1 MNCSC
6 MPYRYHG
13 REIFIIAHRG
23 GGELFKENTISAF
36 TGVEKLGVDAVEC
49 DVQVTSDGN
58 LAVMHDPDLKRTAGI
73 EAKIGDMSTEELK
86 NIKLNGGEH
95 IPMLED
101 VLNSIH
107 IPVMIELKSMETVK
121 YITELFTKNPEFR
134 RRSVLISFFHD
145 ALLMMKQKFPDITCG
160 ALIAGFPVDP
170 VSMVKK
176 CGCDTIAINYEGL
189 TCSYVDRCHDGGIR
203 VSVWTPN
210 DLAGIKNSLDAGV
223 DVIASDRPD
232 LVISLIESR

>member
-1 MNCSC
+1 MDHK
-6 MPYRYHG
+6 YKG
-13 REIFIIAHRG
+13 REIFVIAHRG

-36 TGVEKLGVDAVEC
+36 TGVESLGVDAVEC
-49 DVQVTSDGN
+49 DVQVTKDGN
-58 LAVMHDPDLKRTAGI
+58 LAVMHDPDLMRTAGI
-73 EAKIGDMSTEELK
+73 NKKIQDMTTEDLK
-86 NIKLNGGEH
+86 NIKLNGGES

-101 VLNSIH
+101 VLDAIH
-107 IPVMIELKSMETVK
+107 IPVMIELKSMATVK
-121 YITELFTKNPEFR
+121 SITELFLKRPELLK
-134 RRSVLISFFHD
+134 RSVLISFFHD
-145 ALLMMKQKFPDITCG
+145 ALLMMKQKFPSITCG

-189 TCSYVDRCHDGGIR
+189 TRSYVDRCHDGGIR

-210 DLAGIKNSLDAGV
+210 DAVSIKSSLDAGV

-232 LVISLIESR
+232 LVINLMDTL

>member
-1 MNCSC
+1 MEHK
-6 MPYRYHG
+6 YRG
-13 REIFIIAHRG
+13 REIVVIAHRG

-36 TGVEKLGVDAVEC
+36 TGVERLGVDAVEC
-49 DVQVTSDGN
+49 DVQVTKDGN
-58 LAVMHDPDLKRTAGI
+58 LAVMHDPDLMRTAGI
-73 EAKIGDMSTEELK
+73 DRKIEDLTTEDIK
-86 NIKLNGGEH
+86 NIKLNGGEN

-101 VLNSIH
+101 VLNAIH
-107 IPVMIELKSMETVK
+107 IPVMIELKSMATVK
-121 YITELFTKNPEFR
+121 SISELFVEKPELLK
-134 RRSVLISFFHD
+134 RSVLISFFHD
-145 ALLMMKQKFPDITCG
+145 ALLMMKQKFPSITCG

-189 TCSYVDRCHDGGIR
+189 TRLYVDRCHAGGIR

-210 DLAGIKNSLDAGV
+210 DTPSIKSSLDAGV

-232 LVISLIESR
+232 LVINLMDSL

>member
-1 MNCSC
+1 MEHK
-6 MPYRYHG
+6 YKG
-13 REIFIIAHRG
+13 RNIFVIAHRG

-49 DVQVTSDGN
+49 DVQVSKDGS
-58 LAVMHDPDLKRTAGI
+58 LVVMHDPDLLRTAGI
-73 EAKIGDMSTEELK
+73 DKKIEDLNTGEIKNVTLK
-86 NIKLNGGEH
+86 DGEH
-95 IPMLED
+95 IPLLED

-121 YITELFTKNPEFR
+121 SITELFTVRPELLK
-134 RRSVLISFFHD
+134 RSVLISFFHD
-145 ALLMMKQKFPDITCG
+145 ALLMMKQRFPEVTCG

-170 VSMVKK
+170 VALVKK

-189 TCSYVDRCHDGGIR
+189 TRPYVDRCHNGGIR

-210 DLAGIKNSLDAGV
+210 DVTSIKSSLDAGV

-232 LVISLIESR
+232 LVIKLLDSL

>member
-1 MNCSC
+1 MEHK
-6 MPYRYHG
+6 YKG
-13 REIFIIAHRG
+13 REIFVIAHRG

-36 TGVEKLGVDAVEC
+36 TGVGKLGVDAVEC
-49 DVQVTSDGN
+49 DVQVSKDGS
-58 LAVMHDPDLKRTAGI
+58 LVVMHDPDLLRTAGI
-73 EAKIGDMSTEELK
+73 DRKIGDLNIEDLK
-86 NIKLNGGEH
+86 SIRLKGGEH

-101 VLNSIH
+101 VLNLIH

-121 YITELFTKNPEFR
+121 SITELFIKKPELLK
-134 RRSVLISFFHD
+134 RSVLISFFHD
-145 ALLMMKQKFPDITCG
+145 ALLMMKEKFPDITCG

-170 VSMVKK
+170 VSMVRK

-189 TCSYVDRCHDGGIR
+189 TRSYVDRCHNGGIR

-210 DLAGIKNSLDAGV
+210 DVASIKSSLDAGV

-232 LVISLIESR
+232 LVIELLDSL